1 MFVQIAVSVAT
12 VLLGFVYKAIQ
23 PPPPK
28 VCGSPGGP
36 PVTSPRIKL
45 SDGRHLSYREAGVSK
60 DEAKH
65 KIIVIHGFAS
75 SKDQRLPISQEL
87 AEELNLYFLFF
98 DRAGYGESDPY
109 PNRSVRSEAYDIQ
122 ELADAMQLGSKFYV
136 IGISLGAY
144 PAYSCMKYIPHRHE
158 FHIVLPPTIIGWWR
172 RMQYAQCIKPNF
184 KEHFMDSILI
194 FNHINRLAGISLV
207 VPFVNYWWP
216 GFPCSRECF
225 RGLCLQD
232 QCTFGVARYAP
243 WLFYWWMTQKWFPSL
258 SLLSGDPSVFS
269 RQDLEIMKNMP
280 QTPQDKSRQQGDF
293 ESLHRDIMV
302 GFGTWEFDILDLKNP
317 FPGYEGSAH
326 IWQGYEDKIIPFQM
340 NRYISKKLP
349 WIKYHEVPDGGHLFI
364 SDQSI
369 VTTEKICQLPQNA
382 NNSPTCVS
390 GQMFIQIS
398 VAFATVLLGC
408 IYEAIKPPPPKIC
421 GSPGGPPVTSPRIK
435 LSDGRHLSYKEAGVN
450 KDEAKHKIIVIHGV
464 GSSKDQSLPISQ
476 ELVEELK
483 LYFLF
488 YDRAGYGESDPY
500 PNRLAGIFLVVPFVN
515 YWWPGFPCS
524 GECFRGLRL
533 QDQWTFR
540 VAHYAP
546 WLFYWWMTQKWFPSY
561 SLMSGDPS
569 NFG

>member
-144 PAYSCMKYIPHRHE
+144 PAYSCMKYIPH
-158 FHIVLPPTIIGWWR
+158 
-172 RMQYAQCIKPNF
+172 
-184 KEHFMDSILI
+184 
-194 FNHINRLAGISLV
+194 RLAGISLV

-364 SDQSI
+364 SDQSSFESI
-369 VTTEKICQLPQNA
+369 LRA
-382 NNSPTCVS
+382 
-390 GQMFIQIS
+390 
-398 VAFATVLLGC
+398 LLF
-408 IYEAIKPPPPKIC
+408 E
-421 GSPGGPPVTSPRIK
+421 
-435 LSDGRHLSYKEAGVN
+435 
-450 KDEAKHKIIVIHGV
+450 
-464 GSSKDQSLPISQ
+464 
-476 ELVEELK
+476 
-483 LYFLF
+483 
-488 YDRAGYGESDPY
+488 
-500 PNRLAGIFLVVPFVN
+500 
-515 YWWPGFPCS
+515 
-524 GECFRGLRL
+524 
-533 QDQWTFR
+533 
-540 VAHYAP
+540 
-546 WLFYWWMTQKWFPSY
+546 
-561 SLMSGDPS
+561 
-569 NFG
+569 